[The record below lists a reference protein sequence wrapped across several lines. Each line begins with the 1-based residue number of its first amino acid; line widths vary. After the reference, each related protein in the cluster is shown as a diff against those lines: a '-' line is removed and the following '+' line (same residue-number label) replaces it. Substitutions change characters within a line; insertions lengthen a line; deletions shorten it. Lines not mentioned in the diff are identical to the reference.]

1 MLGEIVL
8 WRQTRARSAADTLVL
23 GELVLWRYTRGM
35 RAKDTL
41 LLGELVIWRKLVLG
55 KIKKR

>member
-8 WRQTRARSAADTLVL
+8 WRYARARSATDTLVL